1 MLVAGSLPPLE
12 GSYNTKGTMTE
23 EEIEAGYEVVIEN
36 LKDHVDFFIAETL
49 GSIKEAIGA
58 GRALRRFAPS
68 KKFFISWSTL
78 DSGTIRNGES
88 VSDAVRTVE
97 ADDRIGAFGY
107 MLNCGPPENYREM
120 LT

>member
-49 GSIKEAIGA
+49 GSIKEATGS
-58 GRALRRFAPS
+58 GRALRR
-68 KKFFISWSTL
+68 
-78 DSGTIRNGES
+78 
-88 VSDAVRTVE
+88 
-97 ADDRIGAFGY
+97 
-107 MLNCGPPENYREM
+107 
-120 LT
+120 LTRQRSSLLAGLHSIVARSAMASLYQTQYAL